1 MHIVINFSHKNIF
14 RARQSGFWPQNT
26 NLRWVHMLSQR
37 VAVIRIVESTSAAA
51 RACITPASRAAS
63 TERRWKRFLSLVSPR
78 AAVSEPKRNFGRT
91 ELRENDRE
99 SEDVQGE
106 CWGT

>member
-1 MHIVINFSHKNIF
+1 MNIVINFSHKNIF

-26 NLRWVHMLSQR
+26 NLRWVHMLSDR
-37 VAVIRIVESTSAAA
+37 VAVIRIVESASAAA

-63 TERRWKRFLSLVSPR
+63 RERRWKRFLSLVSPR
-78 AAVSEPKRNFGRT
+78 PAVSETKT

-99 SEDVQGE
+99 GEDVQGE